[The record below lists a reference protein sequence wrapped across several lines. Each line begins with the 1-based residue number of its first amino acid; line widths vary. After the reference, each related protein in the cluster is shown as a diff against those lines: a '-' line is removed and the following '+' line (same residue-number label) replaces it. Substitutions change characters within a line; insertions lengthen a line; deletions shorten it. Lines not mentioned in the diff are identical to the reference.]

1 MAIDPDK
8 GEEKKGKRQGNDNG
22 KQNAR
27 GGRPRDGRPAGKVA
41 TGSSELGSGGP
52 HNNGLQKQA
61 EASASRLANAD
72 DKAIKRSQPLSRGAS
87 QKVRALLQNA
97 CVHALCA
104 GVRNQARFWPVDARS
119 RAQNVNA

>member
-1 MAIDPDK
+1 MAVDPDK

-22 KQNAR
+22 KQKAL

-61 EASASRLANAD
+61 EASASRPANAD
-72 DKAIKRSQPLSRGAS
+72 DKVIKRSQSLLRGAS

-119 RAQNVNA
+119 CAQNVNA